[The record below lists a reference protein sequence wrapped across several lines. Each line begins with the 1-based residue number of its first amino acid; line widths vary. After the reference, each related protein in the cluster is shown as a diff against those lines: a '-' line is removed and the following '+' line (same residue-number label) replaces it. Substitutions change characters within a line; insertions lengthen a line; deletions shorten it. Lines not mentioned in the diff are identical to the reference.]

1 MQYRVTTQQNAEP
14 LVFLCHLL
22 DDAFGVSGMAETPKP
37 FQPLGISMAGIRD
50 SLTKWHRECSAS
62 PLSSQQLLSSALR
75 LLRSPQPHYRV
86 AGLSIIYDD
95 LLASGR
101 LRWQRDLVR
110 FERLFIEGVLGD
122 WSICDWFS
130 TRILATLLEQQG
142 SQVAKRLKV
151 WSRSSDFW
159 LQRAAVTTFAHL
171 ARKGESV
178 FPGFVA
184 DTIEVCRY
192 VVKSPEKL
200 HQSAVGWA
208 LRELAKYDKQ
218 AVENFL
224 ATELSADLPEIH
236 EPLFSK
242 LPEDLRLRGHVNL
255 TQLVSAPSTLEVYC
269 Q

>member
-1 MQYRVTTQQNAEP
+1 MQYPVITQRNADP
-14 LVFLCHLL
+14 IVFLCNLL
-22 DDAFGVSGMAETPKP
+22 DDAFGAGGVAESPKP
-37 FQPLGISMAGIRD
+37 FQPLGISMTRIRD
-50 SLTKWHRECSAS
+50 SLNNWHRGCSAS

-75 LLRSPQPHYRV
+75 LLRSSRPHYKV
-86 AGLSIIYDD
+86 AGLSIIHDD
-95 LLASGR
+95 LLATGR
-101 LRWQRDLVR
+101 LRWHRDLIR

-130 TRILATLLEQQG
+130 TRIVAALLEQQG
-142 SQVAKRLKV
+142 GQVAKRLKI
-151 WSRSSDFW
+151 WSKSSDFW
-159 LQRAAVTTFAHL
+159 LQRSAVTTFAHL

-184 DTIEVCRY
+184 DTLEVCRY

-218 AVENFL
+218 AVESFL
-224 ATELSADLPEIH
+224 ATELSVDLPEIH
-236 EPLFSK
+236 EPLFAK
-242 LPEDLRLRGHVNL
+242 LPEDLKLRGNVNL
-255 TQLVSAPSTLEVYC
+255 TQLVAASPALEVYC